1 MNLQNQIEYLREYDL
16 GDMFDECSVP
26 SGLDM
31 ARVRG
36 AIVMR
41 CGLMTPLF
49 SEPLTQRAAT
59 QQFFFENQ
67 WNFEHV
73 INVLRAQYSP
83 IENVAE
89 VREETTTTSGS
100 DQLLIERD
108 SSERHTGT
116 DGRVIQESGTT
127 SSQESGTTVTAEA
140 GTTDRQESGTTRTER
155 KISAEN
161 ISTYYPDNEETV
173 SHGMGE
179 ETTIER
185 EEAITHGKGDT
196 LTHGKKTNDDFT
208 HGHQIARDGS
218 DVHSGTKESE
228 TKYSVNRHGNIG
240 VTTNQD
246 MINQELD
253 LMIRFNAYR
262 FIADLYEKELIL
274 GIY

>member
-1 MNLQNQIEYLREYDL
+1 MNLQNQIDYLREYDL

-26 SGLDM
+26 YGLDM

-41 CGLMTPLF
+41 CGLMMPLF

-67 WNFEHV
+67 WNFEH
-73 INVLRAQYSP
+73 ILNVLKAQYSP

-89 VREETTTTSGS
+89 VREEITTTSGS
-100 DQLLIERD
+100 DELRIDRD
-108 SSERHTGT
+108 SSEKHTGT
-116 DGRVIQESGTT
+116 DARTIQDSGTTDTQESGTT
-127 SSQESGTTVTAEA
+127 T
-140 GTTDRQESGTTRTER
+140 TER

-161 ISTYYPDNEETV
+161 ISTYSPDNEE
-173 SHGMGE
+173 
-179 ETTIER
+179 I
-185 EEAITHGKGDT
+185 ITHGKGEEI
-196 LTHGKKTNDDFT
+196 THGKKTEDSLV
-208 HGHQIARDGS
+208 HGHEIARDGS
-218 DVHSGTKESE
+218 DVHSGTKQSE

-253 LMIRFNAYR
+253 LLIRFNAYR
-262 FIADLYEKELIL
+262 FIADLYEKELML
-274 GIY
+274 GVY